1 MSTTLETGSEGGSAA
16 APHAGSPARTGD
28 AAPRMT
34 PRQRLILVLLLGSQF
49 MLAVDFSI
57 LNVALPELGDGLGF
71 RLADLQWVATSF
83 ALAAAG
89 FTLVFGRVADLVGR
103 RRMFMAG
110 MALLIV
116 GSLVGGLAPTP
127 GVLLAGRVIQGL
139 ATAMATPAALSLLT
153 TSFSEGPLRDRAL
166 GLNGALLA
174 SGFTA
179 GAVFGGLLTDTL
191 SWRWAFLVNVP
202 IAAVV
207 ILATPAVIGESRA
220 AVRTRL
226 DVPGALTAAGGLLAL
241 VYGITRAG
249 EEGWGDGIALAA
261 LAAGAVLL
269 VVFWFVELHAEAPL
283 ASVRM
288 LRRRTV
294 SWGNFGG
301 FITFT
306 MESALVYVM
315 TLYLQQVLGYSAV
328 QTGLAFGV
336 IGIACFLG
344 GVAAP
349 RVMARIGSA
358 AALVVGLVLQG
369 VMTAAVF
376 NVGDSRGQLAL
387 VLAALSLGGV
397 GHLFAIVGYMVT
409 STSGVADDEQGLV
422 TGIASMT
429 QQVSIALGIPVI
441 SSVVT
446 ARMESRSGA
455 HSESDALL
463 SGISAG
469 VLVNAAVVLAGALL
483 VALALVRRGRRAD
496 AP

>member
-1 MSTTLETGSEGGSAA
+1 MSTTLESAA
-16 APHAGSPARTGD
+16 APAEEAD

-34 PRQRLILVLLLGSQF
+34 SRQRLILVLLLGSQF

-57 LNVALPELGDGLGF
+57 LNVALPKMGEGLGF

-103 RRMFMAG
+103 RAMFMAG
-110 MALLIV
+110 MGLLIV

-127 GVLLAGRVIQGL
+127 GILLVGRVLQGL

-153 TSFSEGPLRDRAL
+153 TSFPEGPLRDRAL

-179 GAVFGGLLTDTL
+179 GAVFGGILTDAL

-202 IAAVV
+202 IGALV
-207 ILATPAVIGESRA
+207 ILATPTVIAESRA
-220 AVRTRL
+220 AGTRL
-226 DVPGALTAAGGLLAL
+226 DIPGALTAAGGLLGL

-249 EEGWGDGIALAA
+249 EEGWGDTVALTS
-261 LAAGAVLL
+261 LAAGVVLL
-269 VVFWFVELHAEAPL
+269 VAFWLVELRAESPL
-283 ASVRM
+283 ASVRLM
-288 LRRRTV
+288 KRRTV
-294 SWGNFGG
+294 SWGNIGG
-301 FITFT
+301 FVTFT
-306 MESALVYVM
+306 MESALVYLM
-315 TLYLQQVLGYSAV
+315 TLYLQQVLGYSAI

-336 IGIACFLG
+336 VGIACFLG

-349 RVMARIGSA
+349 RVIARIGSP

-369 VMTAAVF
+369 VTTAALF
-376 NVGDSRGQLAL
+376 NVGDSRGQLVL
-387 VLAALSLGGV
+387 VLAALSVGGV

-422 TGIASMT
+422 TGLASMT
-429 QQVSIALGIPVI
+429 QQVGLALGIPVI
-441 SSVVT
+441 SSIAT
-446 ARMESRSGA
+446 ARMESQSDTR
-455 HSESDALL
+455 SESDALL
-463 SGISAG
+463 SGISTA
-469 VLVNAAVVLAGALL
+469 VLVDAAIVLVGAAL
-483 VALALVRRGRRAD
+483 VALALVRRARRA
-496 AP
+496 AVR